1 MPGAKAGI
9 RLDGADPIN
18 RGLLGFW
25 PAGENGG
32 LSLRDISPY
41 RRNATLT
48 GTTSRNVTQ
57 FGRTPR
63 FVRASSLRA
72 TAPAIP
78 AVSAI
83 TMAVWLIAD
92 SAPSGANYGQPFAV
106 GPTAASPLS
115 LNWNHVNLAYRQ
127 SWSVYAGG
135 AYPVAKYTSSLVG
148 GKLYFLVATCDG
160 TTLKIYQDG
169 QFVTSVGGAT
179 LSPIDGAVQ
188 MGGVPN
194 NTAYWDGV
202 AGGFRIWNRA
212 LTPAEI
218 MRLYQNKWAGTKP
231 GVRPA
236 PFIFP
241 DLSATING
249 TVPITAEISAQ
260 LDLSATIDAT
270 IPVTAEI
277 TATLEPNPDVGDT
290 HDGFMRRSRRQ
301 RAAEAAEQ
309 RRRITL
315 AEEAVAL
322 RLELEAA
329 MGMAAEMAE
338 EAPAAAVEAVQTA
351 AKAARVAVPAVP
363 DVEGLAVARQA
374 VAALMAAVEE
384 ARQAKALAD
393 DDEDVLMLLRAL

>member
-18 RGLLGFW
+18 RGLAGFW
-25 PAGENGG
+25 PMVDHGG
-32 LSLRDISPY
+32 RVARDISGY
-41 RRNATLT
+41 GRHATFSATPARVPSKWGRAPFFL
-48 GTTSRNVTQ
+48 
-57 FGRTPR
+57 RTPN
-63 FVRASSLRA
+63 RA
-72 TAPAIP
+72 TATQLP
-78 AVSAI
+78 SMTGL
-83 TMAVWLIAD
+83 TMAFWMAAD
-92 SAPSGANYGQPFAV
+92 VASASGYHGRPFSSD
-106 GPTAASPLS
+106 GTTTARMSFAWDHPDP
-115 LNWNHVNLAYRQ
+115 AYRQ
-127 SWSVYAGG
+127 AWTTYSGGSNIVVPYPTTLSARQTYFLAATTDGNTLSIYLDGNLVGSTTGSTISAGSGVVNLGG
-135 AYPVAKYTSSLVG
+135 ASANTSWWTG
-148 GKLYFLVATCDG
+148 RA
-160 TTLKIYQDG
+160 
-169 QFVTSVGGAT
+169 GA
-179 LSPIDGAVQ
+179 
-188 MGGVPN
+188 
-194 NTAYWDGV
+194 
-202 AGGFRIWNRA
+202 FRIWNRA
-212 LTPAEI
+212 LTPPEM
-218 MRLYQNKWAGTKP
+218 MRLYQNAWAGTARA
-231 GVRPA
+231 GRPV
-236 PFIFP
+236 PFFLP
-241 DLSATING
+241 NLSATIDG

-260 LDLSATIDAT
+260 LQLAATIDAT

-329 MGMAAEMAE
+329 MGMAAEVAE

-393 DDEDVLMLLRAL
+393 DDEEVLMLLRAL